1 MRPALQLI
9 ILLSGS
15 VLLFLSQTSF
25 ASDFGSLGL
34 IKIPTARMV

>member
-15 VLLFLSQTSF
+15 GLLYFPLEDESRGRTL
-25 ASDFGSLGL
+25 ADW
-34 IKIPTARMV
+34 V